1 MTQNAVVTNILSDG
15 LAEVTVRRDSACGHN
30 CSSCGGGCASIAD
43 VQKTI
48 RITAK
53 NLIGACIGDSVIIE
67 SKTAEVLSLAA
78 LVYLFPLVLLLIGFA
93 LCSVLKLSEGLS
105 VGISILAFVTGCL
118 ITVFINKR
126 LRKDRQLSVAIVS
139 LNTQCSDS

>member
-1 MTQNAVVTNILSDG
+1 MTQNAVVTNIINEG
-15 LAEVTVRRDSACGHN
+15 LAEVAVKRDSACGHS
-30 CSSCGGGCASIAD
+30 CASCGGGCTSIAG
-43 VQKTI
+43 VQSTI
-48 RITAK
+48 KITAK

-67 SKTAEVLSLAA
+67 SKTAAVLSLAA
-78 LVYLFPLVLLLIGFA
+78 LVYLFPLDLLLIGFGI
-93 LCSVLKLSEGLS
+93 CSGLRLSEGLS
-105 VGISILAFVTGCL
+105 VVISILAFVIGCL